1 MMNMIYFDNAATS
14 LPKPPAVGLAVLE
27 AINTFGG
34 AGRGGHPAS
43 LAATRCIFRARKAVA
58 ELLGSTADQTVFTS
72 NATES
77 LNIAI
82 LGLLTPEDHVIT
94 TALEHNSVL
103 RPLYKLRS
111 QGMGLSIIGIDQK
124 GNLDYAG
131 FYRSLRPNSKAVVCT
146 HASNLTGTITN
157 LDFIADFCQ
166 KNGLLLIVDASQT
179 AGVFPLH
186 ADKLGIDVLCFTG
199 HKGLLGPQGTG
210 GFCVRKGLAVMPLKV
225 GGSGHHSYSQTH
237 PTGMPEALEA
247 GTANSHG
254 IAGLLA
260 GVEYIITSDMAVIRS
275 KELALTKLFRQGIA
289 AIPGVQVYGDPAVP
303 HAPIVTLNIGAM
315 DSGEVGDRL
324 ANDYNICVR
333 AGAHCAPL
341 AHMALGTQEQGAV
354 RFSFSSFNTEEQIYT
369 GIQAIAEIA
378 AEGGAGIIG

>member
-1 MMNMIYFDNAATS
+1 MDMIYFDNAATS
-14 LPKPPAVGLAVLE
+14 LPKPPAVGLAIME

-58 ELLGSTADQTVFTS
+58 DLLGSTAEQTVFTS

-82 LGLLTPEDHVIT
+82 LGLLTPQDHVIT
-94 TALEHNSVL
+94 TVLEHNSVL

-111 QGMGLSIIGIDQK
+111 EGMGLSIIGIDQK
-124 GNLDYAG
+124 GNLNYDG

-146 HASNLTGTITN
+146 HASNLTGTVTN
-157 LDFIADFCQ
+157 LDFVADFCK

-179 AGVFPLH
+179 AGVFSVN

-225 GGSGHHSYSQTH
+225 GGSGLHSYSEIH
-237 PTGMPEALEA
+237 PEGMPEALEA
-247 GTANSHG
+247 GTANGHG

-260 GVEYIITSDMAVIRS
+260 GVEYILNSDMAVIRN
-275 KELALTKLFRQGIA
+275 KELELTKLFRQGVETVA
-289 AIPGVQVYGDPAVP
+289 GVRIYGDATVP
-303 HAPIVTLNIGAM
+303 HAPIVTLTITSM

-324 ANDYNICVR
+324 ASDYNICVR
-333 AGAHCAPL
+333 TGAHCAPL
-341 AHMALGTQEQGAV
+341 AHVALGTQKQGAV
-354 RFSFSSFNTEEQIYT
+354 RFSFSSFNTEEEIYK
-369 GIQAIAEIA
+369 GIQAITEIA
-378 AEGGAGIIG
+378 AEGRAGIIG

>member
-1 MMNMIYFDNAATS
+1 MDMIYFDNAATS
-14 LPKPPAVGLAVLE
+14 LPKPPAVGLAILE

-82 LGLLTPEDHVIT
+82 LGLLTPQDHVIT
-94 TALEHNSVL
+94 TILEHNSVL

-124 GNLDYAG
+124 GNLDYDG

-146 HASNLTGTITN
+146 HASNLIGTVTN
-157 LDFIADFCQ
+157 LDFVAEFCK

-179 AGVFPLH
+179 AGVFSVN

-225 GGSGHHSYSQTH
+225 GGSGLHSYSEIH
-237 PTGMPEALEA
+237 PEGMPEALEA
-247 GTANSHG
+247 GTANGHG

-260 GVEYIITSDMAVIRS
+260 GVEYILKSDMAAIRN
-275 KELALTKLFRQGIA
+275 KELELTKLFRQGIETVA
-289 AIPGVQVYGDPAVP
+289 GVRIYGDATVP
-303 HAPIVTLNIGAM
+303 HAPIVTLTISSM

-324 ANDYNICVR
+324 ASDYNICVR
-333 AGAHCAPL
+333 TGAHCAPL
-341 AHMALGTQEQGAV
+341 AHVALGTQKQGAV
-354 RFSFSSFNTEEQIYT
+354 RFSFSSFNTEEEIYK

-378 AEGGAGIIG
+378 AEGRAGIIG

>member
-1 MMNMIYFDNAATS
+1 MDMIYFDNAATS
-14 LPKPPAVGLAVLE
+14 LPKPPAVGLAIME

-58 ELLGSTADQTVFTS
+58 DLLGSTAEQTVFTS

-82 LGLLTPEDHVIT
+82 LGLLTPQDHVIT
-94 TALEHNSVL
+94 TVLEHNSVL

-111 QGMGLSIIGIDQK
+111 EGMGLSIIGIDQK
-124 GNLDYAG
+124 GNLNYDG

-146 HASNLTGTITN
+146 HASNLTGTVTN
-157 LDFIADFCQ
+157 LDFVADFCK

-179 AGVFPLH
+179 AGVFSVN

-225 GGSGHHSYSQTH
+225 GGSGLHSYSEIH
-237 PTGMPEALEA
+237 PEGMPEALEA
-247 GTANSHG
+247 GTANGHG

-260 GVEYIITSDMAVIRS
+260 GVEYILNSDMAVIRN
-275 KELALTKLFRQGIA
+275 KELELTKLFRQGIETVA
-289 AIPGVQVYGDPAVP
+289 GVRIYGDATVP
-303 HAPIVTLNIGAM
+303 HAPIVTLTISSM

-324 ANDYNICVR
+324 ASDYNICVR
-333 AGAHCAPL
+333 TGAHCAPL
-341 AHMALGTQEQGAV
+341 AHVALDTQKQGAV
-354 RFSFSSFNTEEQIYT
+354 RFSFSSFNTEEEIYK
-369 GIQAIAEIA
+369 GIQAITEIA
-378 AEGGAGIIG
+378 AEGRAGIIG

>member
-1 MMNMIYFDNAATS
+1 MDMIYFDNAATS
-14 LPKPPAVGLAVLE
+14 LPKPPAVGLAILE

-82 LGLLTPEDHVIT
+82 LGLLTPQDHVIT
-94 TALEHNSVL
+94 TVLEHNSVL

-124 GNLDYAG
+124 GNLDYDG
-131 FYRSLRPNSKAVVCT
+131 FYRSFRPNSKAVVCT
-146 HASNLTGTITN
+146 HASNLTGTVTN
-157 LDFIADFCQ
+157 LDFVADFCK

-179 AGVFPLH
+179 AGVLSVN

-210 GFCVRKGLAVMPLKV
+210 GICVRKGLAVMPLKV
-225 GGSGHHSYSQTH
+225 GGSGFHSYSEIH
-237 PTGMPEALEA
+237 PEGMPEALEA
-247 GTANSHG
+247 GTANGHG

-260 GVEYIITSDMAVIRS
+260 GVEYILKTDMAVIRN
-275 KELALTKLFRQGIA
+275 KELELTRLFRQGIETVA
-289 AIPGVQVYGDPAVP
+289 GVRIYGDATVP
-303 HAPIVTLNIGAM
+303 HAPIVTLTISSM

-324 ANDYNICVR
+324 ASNYNICVR
-333 AGAHCAPL
+333 TGAHCAPL
-341 AHMALGTQEQGAV
+341 AHVALGTQKQGAV
-354 RFSFSSFNTEEQIYT
+354 RFSFSSFNTEEEIYK

-378 AEGGAGIIG
+378 AEGRAGIIG